1 MKKHI
6 LIVFLLTLCLPG
18 IAQKKQ
24 DKDSEDK
31 FRAKKEAYITK
42 KAELTPE
49 EASKFFPLYFELQ
62 DKKAENNRKAWAKG
76 KSGLKPNTTEE
87 EYEEI
92 FDTFFKADEDNSA
105 LEKEYLDKCRKF
117 LSNKKIYM
125 ALKAEI
131 KFSRYM
137 LKIVQEQE
145 KEEKK

>member
-1 MKKHI
+1 MKRHI

-24 DKDSEDK
+24 GKASEDK

-49 EASKFFPLYFELQ
+49 EAAKFFPLYFELQ

-76 KSGLKPNTTEE
+76 KTGLNPNTTEE

-92 FDTFFKADEDNSA
+92 FEAFFDADEDNCE
-105 LEKEYLDKCRKF
+105 LEKEYLEKCRKF

-131 KFSRYM
+131 MFSRHM

-145 KEEKK
+145 EKEKK

>member
-49 EASKFFPLYFELQ
+49 EAAQFFPLYFELQ
-62 DKKAENNRKAWAKG
+62 DKKTENNRKAWAKG
-76 KSGLKPNTTEE
+76 KTGLNPNTTEE

-92 FDTFFKADEDNSA
+92 FDAFFKADEDNSA

>member
-1 MKKHI
+1 MKRHI

-24 DKDSEDK
+24 NKASEDK

-42 KAELTPE
+42 NAELTPE
-49 EASKFFPLYFELQ
+49 EAAKFFPLYFELQ

-76 KSGLKPNTTEE
+76 KTGLNPNTTEE

-92 FDTFFKADEDNSA
+92 FEAFFDADEDNCE
-105 LEKEYLDKCRKF
+105 LEKEYLEKCRKF

-131 KFSRYM
+131 MFSRHM

-145 KEEKK
+145 EKEKK

>member
-1 MKKHI
+1 MKRHI

-24 DKDSEDK
+24 NKASEDK

-49 EASKFFPLYFELQ
+49 EAAKFFPLYFELQ

-76 KSGLKPNTTEE
+76 KTGLNPNTTEE

-92 FDTFFKADEDNSA
+92 FEAFFDADEDNCE
-105 LEKEYLDKCRKF
+105 LEKEYLEKCRKF

-131 KFSRYM
+131 MFSRHM

-145 KEEKK
+145 EKEKK

>member
-1 MKKHI
+1 MKRHI

-18 IAQKKQ
+18 IAQKKK
-24 DKDSEDK
+24 DKASEDK

-49 EASKFFPLYFELQ
+49 EAAKFFPLYFELQ

-76 KSGLKPNTTEE
+76 KTGLNPNTTEE

-92 FDTFFKADEDNSA
+92 FEAFFDADEDNCE
-105 LEKEYLDKCRKF
+105 LEKEYLEKCRKF

-131 KFSRYM
+131 MFSRYM

-145 KEEKK
+145 EKEKK

>member
-6 LIVFLLTLCLPG
+6 LIVFLLTLCLPS

-49 EASKFFPLYFELQ
+49 EAAQFFPLYFELQ
-62 DKKAENNRKAWAKG
+62 DKKAENNRKAWSKG
-76 KSGLKPNTTEE
+76 KTGLNPNTTEE

-92 FDTFFKADEDNSA
+92 FDAFFEADKDNSA